1 MNVMLIT
8 MTTTTDNNNDDD
20 DDDTDNDNEGVD
32 HLDDH
37 SPSSRSTR
45 PSATFGVISMVKT
58 ANLKDEKEKHFNSTV
73 FLAIPVLL
81 HICPQVN
88 LINV

>member
-1 MNVMLIT
+1 

-45 PSATFGVISMVKT
+45 PSATFGVIFMIKT
-58 ANLKDEKEKHFNSTV
+58 ANLKKDEK
-73 FLAIPVLL
+73 
-81 HICPQVN
+81 
-88 LINV
+88 